1 MMVEQLTRLKLEFEI
16 QPEGGY
22 VVTSPDVPELVTEGD
37 TWEEAW
43 DHLRDALSEIRA
55 LYRDEGRDLGVIS
68 DEGSRIVTEALFPV

>member
-68 DEGSRIVTEALFPV
+68 DEGSRIVTEAFFPV